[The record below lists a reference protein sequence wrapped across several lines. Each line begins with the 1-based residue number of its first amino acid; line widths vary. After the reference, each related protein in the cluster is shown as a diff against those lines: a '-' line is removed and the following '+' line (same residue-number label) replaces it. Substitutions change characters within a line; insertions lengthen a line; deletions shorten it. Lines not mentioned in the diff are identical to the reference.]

1 MKQRSPVAAGGVT
14 VLLLAFLAL
23 TVWTGFG
30 IVRSMGPG
38 GDGVV
43 ARTVT
48 SDGVECLV
56 TQRWN
61 GWTEPY
67 TVSFYS
73 RPEGG
78 DWGWNYIAHE
88 SFRWASCELVEDPDS
103 GIVRV
108 MEGGRTWAEY
118 DNREGTFSLY
128 DDSGRV
134 TVTVE
139 ARQKLR
145 DPPAF

>member
-1 MKQRSPVAAGGVT
+1 
-14 VLLLAFLAL
+14 L
-23 TVWTGFG
+23 TAWTGYLV
-30 IVRSMGPG
+30 VRSMGPG

-43 ARTVT
+43 ARAVT
-48 SDGVECLV
+48 SEGIECLV
-56 TQRWN
+56 TQEWN

-78 DWGWNYIAHE
+78 DWGWNYIDHE
-88 SFRWASCELVEDPDS
+88 SLRWSSCELVEDPGS

-108 MEGGRTWAEY
+108 MEGGRTWAVY
-118 DNREGTFSLY
+118 DSREGTFSLY

-139 ARQKLR
+139 ARQKRR
-145 DPPAF
+145 DPPTF